1 MEWKGDVEKKL
12 HLGIKILL
20 TELNFA
26 VLNMRILLDE
36 KVFIHIRNFDTDR
49 FGWNE
54 LNDISYK
61 RFN

>member
-1 MEWKGDVEKKL
+1 MWKKKL

-26 VLNMRILLDE
+26 VPKNMEILLNE
-36 KVFIHIRNFDTDR
+36 KVFIHIRNFDTIL

-54 LNDISYK
+54 LNDISNK